1 MPLMGF
7 DYIES
12 VNFKRVTSRITPS
25 NHGVLLNES
34 SSESSLSPS
43 EDQLRVVK
51 TRHAIDNK
59 VTVVTVLWQTIK
71 EHMIKSVKEYLLMV
85 SGETSAVSLRKI
97 FASLQVL

>member
-1 MPLMGF
+1 MVKTRHTI
-7 DYIES
+7 D
-12 VNFKRVTSRITPS
+12 NKVT
-25 NHGVLLNES
+25 
-34 SSESSLSPS
+34 

-59 VTVVTVLWQTIK
+59 VTEDQLRVVKTRHAIDNKVTAVLWQTIK